1 MDSQTTPAVK
11 TVNQVVAELRDRIV
25 REVYGPGARLK
36 ERELAEEFFVSRA
49 VIRDA
54 LAILAERSL
63 IIRHANRGAEVASI
77 GPEEIKQIYEAR
89 EAIEGLIA
97 RLAAERAPGGAWDQ
111 LRIDFGDAVGAAVAA
126 GSLDVYAMHL
136 DRFQAAMIA
145 HANNPVLTELT
156 NSLADRIA
164 VLARRSIFLPGRAEE
179 GLRLHREV
187 LRALAERRGEDAERL
202 KRQNLRNA
210 REGLLR
216 YATYV
221 R

>member
-1 MDSQTTPAVK
+1 MDSEPMPAVK

-25 REVYGPGARLK
+25 REIYGPGARLK
-36 ERELAEEFFVSRA
+36 ERELAEEFAVSRA

-77 GPEEIKQIYEAR
+77 GPDEIKQIYEAR

-111 LRIDFGDAVGAAVAA
+111 LQIDFGEPVGAAVEA

-136 DRFQAAMIA
+136 DRLQAEMIA
-145 HANNPVLTELT
+145 QANNPVLTEIT

-164 VLARRSIFLPGRAEE
+164 VLARRSILLPGRAVE
-179 GLRLHREV
+179 GLRGHREV
-187 LRALAERRGEDAERL
+187 LKALAERRGEDAERL

-216 YATYV
+216 YASYV